1 MVLSAW
7 SIEIVSEDM
16 SKMSK
21 IFPNF
26 PRQLDQGPPFSSEI
40 RPCMH
45 NHLVDLEAVQT
56 GYSLQ
61 NGFAGVS
68 LNSHGDAFH
77 ADLFILEVLPSF
89 VVSTQCP

>member
-16 SKMSK
+16 SK

-26 PRQLDQGPPFSSEI
+26 PLQLDQGSPFSSEI

-56 GYSLQ
+56 VYSLQ
-61 NGFAGVS
+61 NGFTGVS
-68 LNSHGDAFH
+68 LNSHGD
-77 ADLFILEVLPSF
+77 LPSTT
-89 VVSTQCP
+89 SY